1 MYLSSAHH
9 AMESRL
15 VGYHGSNH
23 RPAKFFIRVICR
35 LSSKHHCPHIQ
46 CCCDRYRNSS
56 PNAIRA
62 VARGSGEEP
71 FTSWISPLDR
81 SQFNRA
87 SGGDSIHLEPCR
99 DSLYGWDR
107 NVVL

>member
-1 MYLSSAHH
+1 MREEVKRGRMYLSPAHH

-23 RPAKFFIRVICR
+23 RPAELFIQVICR
-35 LSSKHHCPHIQ
+35 LSSKHHCSDIQ
-46 CCCDRYRNSS
+46 WCCDGYRNSS

-62 VARGSGEEP
+62 VGRGSGEEP
-71 FTSWISPLDR
+71 FTSWISHRDR

-87 SGGDSIHLEPCR
+87 SGGDNP
-99 DSLYGWDR
+99 YGWDR